1 MLLHHTETDNESIA
15 DRRRHHVQLA
25 GRVYVGQQLLVEL
38 VYLLARVLGA
48 SHKTEA
54 NQAQLKYRHIY

>member
-1 MLLHHTETDNESIA
+1 MLLHHTEADNESIA

-48 SHKTEA
+48 AHKTEA
-54 NQAQLKYRHIY
+54 NQAQLQIKDV